1 MTYGWAIL
9 ALVIIIGILIS
20 TGALSPTYL
29 ISEECSLGSNLPCDF
44 ALYNSGGNT
53 SIALG
58 LHDGFAYKIRITKV
72 QIYSRADS
80 TEFSGFSVP
89 ATMDSGGNTTFVG
102 SLGSQLPA
110 NSIARF
116 VANITYVSCAPEVVV
131 PPNDCSDSNHTVVGR
146 ITGRVIQ
153 G

>member
-9 ALVIIIGILIS
+9 ALVIIISILVS

-29 ISEECSLGSNLPCDF
+29 ISEECSLGSNFPCNF
-44 ALYNSGGNT
+44 ALYNTGGNT

-58 LHDGFAYKIRITKV
+58 LHDGFAYKIKITKV
-72 QIYSRADS
+72 QVYSRADS

-89 ATMDSGGNTTFVG
+89 ATMDSGGNSTFTG
-102 SLGSQLPA
+102 SLGSQLA
-110 NSIARF
+110 VNSIARF
-116 VANITYVSCAPEVVV
+116 YANITYVSCAPEVAV
-131 PPNDCSDSNHTVVGR
+131 PPNECGDSEHTVVGR